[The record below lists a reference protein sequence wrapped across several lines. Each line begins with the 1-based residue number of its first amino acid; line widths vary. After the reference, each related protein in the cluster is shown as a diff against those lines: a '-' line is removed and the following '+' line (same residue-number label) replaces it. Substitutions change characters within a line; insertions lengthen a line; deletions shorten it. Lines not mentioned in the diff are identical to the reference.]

1 MLGGIMNKNND
12 GVSWLSQTNQSWL
25 SDGENKKYYFT
36 EKHKL
41 LILKRNLE
49 HNAFHTGV
57 TLKIKRREK

>member
-1 MLGGIMNKNND
+1 MSNQYH
-12 GVSWLSQTNQSWL
+12 GVSKSPRTNQSWL
-25 SDGENKKYYFT
+25 SDGENKKNYFT

>member
-1 MLGGIMNKNND
+1 MSNQYD
-12 GVSWLSQTNQSWL
+12 GVSGLPQTNQSWL
-25 SDGENKKYYFT
+25 SDGENKKNYFT